1 MWDGVQVPEGS
12 LGDEGD
18 VVAMEWE
25 DPEVAE
31 ASKGVTLDAAQ
42 LVVRDDAAE
51 EEVDGWELEGDVR

>member
-1 MWDGVQVPEGS
+1 MQVPEGS

-18 VVAMEWE
+18 VVAVEGE

-51 EEVDGWELEGDVR
+51 EEVEGWELEGDVR